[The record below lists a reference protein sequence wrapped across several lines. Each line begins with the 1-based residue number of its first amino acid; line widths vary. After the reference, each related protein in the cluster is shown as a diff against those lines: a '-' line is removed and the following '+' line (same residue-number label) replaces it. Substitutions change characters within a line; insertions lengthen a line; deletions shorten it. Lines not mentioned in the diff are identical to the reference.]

1 MSSLLN
7 CLNKG
12 TREYFPKKDN
22 MVSIIDKKN
31 RTSKVRSGDASLG
44 IPYLQFAQ
52 VQVELQLQ
60 SAQVQFELAHFTF

>member
-1 MSSLLN
+1 M
-7 CLNKG
+7 
-12 TREYFPKKDN
+12 
-22 MVSIIDKKN
+22 MSIIDKKN